1 MWFGTLPEAIPVDK
15 MEFVRAQR
23 SSPVG
28 DGVVDLDSPHSH
40 QLSCRHPCLLHSQPH
55 TWASGSLL
63 PDGQMHSREVAD
75 RKGRRGEQE
84 TSQPC
89 WAVGQQ
95 EHSHT
100 GGPPARPSVTTP
112 HSGAE
117 AGAVVAG

>member
-15 MEFVRAQR
+15 IEFVRAQG

-40 QLSCRHPCLLHSQPH
+40 PLSCRHPCPLNPQPH
-55 TWASGSLL
+55 TWASDSLL
-63 PDGQMHSREVAD
+63 PDGQEHSREVAD

-84 TSQPC
+84 TGQPC
-89 WAVGQQ
+89 RAVGHQ

-100 GGPPARPSVTTP
+100 GGPPARPWVTTP

-117 AGAVVAG
+117 AGAIVAG